1 MNIALKINRFR
12 WDCPFS
18 GQYIQVVARFLV
30 MRLEIGAERVA
41 ANVKKIACSQWMM
54 KNRFIAAAKDRTDR
68 NKRA

>member
-41 ANVKKIACSQWMM
+41 NNVKKWRVTLSLWTVQLLKNIKVKIAYS
-54 KNRFIAAAKDRTDR
+54 
-68 NKRA
+68 